1 MSSTRSDPFP
11 DSVLGRSEGWLRS
24 LLENMS
30 DAAVLVDEGGVFHYA
45 TPSMEDISGIPP
57 SELIGEP
64 MWQFVHPEDVSYLK
78 RRLASRV
85 AGEGDP
91 ERYTEIRFRHR
102 EDGWRTLQLRGS
114 RYESPSGA
122 LGVVA
127 VVRDVT
133 RERRLQE
140 QLYWSQRLEAV
151 GRLAGG
157 VAHHFNN
164 LLTVIQG
171 NASMLLEDDRT
182 EDDRTEADPA
192 GGDAAESR
200 TEPLEE
206 IRRAAEDANGL
217 ARKLLAF
224 SRMQEAEPR
233 SLDLNRSVRDVRS
246 LLERV
251 VGEDVVIRTRLV
263 AEPLPVIMDP
273 LQLEHV
279 LTELVVNA
287 REAMPEGGTI
297 TITTAAEDS
306 GGGEDGAAADDA
318 AGAEDTAAG
327 EGTPGAATHRAI
339 LTVEDT
345 GRGMSEGTMRRI
357 FDPFFTTAS
366 RELSDGS
373 GLGLSTVYGLVK
385 RAGGSI
391 GVESEIGR
399 GSAFRVSLPMA

>member
-1 MSSTRSDPFP
+1 MATTGPDPFP
-11 DSVLGRSEGWLRS
+11 DSVLRRSEGWLRS

-30 DAAVLVDEGGVFHYA
+30 DAAVLVDAEGVFHYA
-45 TPSMEDISGIPP
+45 TPSMEEISGIPP

-64 MWQFVHPEDVSYLK
+64 MWQFIHPEDVDYLK

-85 AGEGDP
+85 GGEGDP
-91 ERYTEIRFRHR
+91 DRYTEVRFRHR
-102 EDGWRTLQLRGS
+102 KDGWRTLQLRGS
-114 RYESPSGA
+114 RYESPSGQ

-164 LLTVIQG
+164 LLTVIEG
-171 NASMLLEDDRT
+171 NASMLLGDDDT
-182 EDDRTEADPA
+182 EDDPA
-192 GGDAAESR
+192 GDDAGEPR

-206 IRRAAEDANGL
+206 IRRAAEDASGL

-233 SLDLNRSVRDVRS
+233 CLDLNRSVRDVRS

-287 REAMPEGGTI
+287 REAMPEGGRV
-297 TITTAAEDS
+297 TITTDAEDS
-306 GGGEDGAAADDA
+306 GGGEDGAAVQDA
-318 AGAEDTAAG
+318 ADVEDTAAG
-327 EGTPGAATHRAI
+327 EGTAGAATRRAI

-345 GRGMSEGTMRRI
+345 GRGMSEETMKRI

-366 RELSDGS
+366 RDLSSGS

-391 GVESEIGR
+391 GVESEIGC
-399 GSAFRVSLPMA
+399 GSEFRVSLPMA